1 MNCFH
6 FLAVVNNASMNICV
20 LGKVVALFYI
30 PTRMYEVSS
39 FSTFLPTFVI
49 ICFSNIDV
57 GCWMRNVIVILICI
71 SPITNDVGHIFLCL
85 LAIHTFSLKRSL
97 YSDSLSIF

>member
-1 MNCFH
+1 
-6 FLAVVNNASMNICV
+6 MNICV

-71 SPITNDVGHIFLCL
+71 SPVTNDVGHIFLCL
-85 LAIHTFSLKRSL
+85 LAIHTFSLKKSL
-97 YSDSLSIF
+97 LRFFVHFLTMRILHMF